1 MVSGCRKRLF
11 NMINDLPTIFEV
23 VTGAA
28 KVQFKDKSS
37 GTNHSGSKSKTN
49 LKTVHS
55 YLIIHEDMDV
65 TYIQYNFI
73 KFYVFD

>member
-1 MVSGCRKRLF
+1 
-11 NMINDLPTIFEV
+11 MINDLPTIFEV

-55 YLIIHEDMDV
+55 Y
-65 TYIQYNFI
+65 
-73 KFYVFD
+73 